1 MKHLKTA
8 AVVAVTLAFTV
19 SIGRAQLTNDVSVG
33 LAIPDNDPNGLV
45 SSIDLGDP
53 GASIADV
60 SVNLDITGGW
70 NGDLYAYLLSPSGQS
85 AVLLNRVGLDVGNSV
100 GYGDSGFDVTLSST
114 GNDIHTYQ
122 QSNPLFNSSGQL
134 LGDWAADGRSAD
146 PALVTVADP
155 IDDGLGNFTGADPTG
170 QWTLFVADLNP
181 GDQSILVSW
190 GVNVDVQP
198 TPEPSTWAMLGMGLV
213 ALGFSVRRRNLRRQ
227 GLL

>member
-1 MKHLKTA
+1 MEN
-8 AVVAVTLAFTV
+8 F
-19 SIGRAQLTNDVSVG
+19 DE
-33 LAIPDNDPNGLV
+33 
-45 SSIDLGDP
+45 
-53 GASIADV
+53 
-60 SVNLDITGGW
+60 GGW
-70 NGDLYAYLLSPSGQS
+70 NGDLYAYLLSPTGQT
-85 AVLLNRVGLDVGNSV
+85 AVLLNRVGVDVGNSV

-122 QSNPLFNSSGQL
+122 QSSPLFNGTGQL
-134 LGDWAADGRSAD
+134 LGNWAADGRSAD

>member
-1 MKHLKTA
+1 MKHLKTI
-8 AVVAVTLAFTV
+8 VVAVTMALAV
-19 SIGRAQLTNDVSVG
+19 SSGRAQLTNDVNVG

-45 SSIDLGDP
+45 SSISFTDP
-53 GASIADV
+53 GASISDV

-70 NGDLYAYLLSPSGQS
+70 NGDLYAYLLSPTGQT
-85 AVLLNRVGLDVGNSV
+85 AVLLNRVGVDVGNSV

-122 QSNPLFNSSGQL
+122 QSSPLFNGTGQL
-134 LGDWAADGRSAD
+134 LGNWAADGRSAD